1 MSGLKI
7 LIIEDNLGDFV
18 LLEHMLADL
27 KNLQKE
33 VLHVETLS
41 NGIALLES
49 QQIDIILLD
58 LTLPDSYGIE
68 SFKRINSQFPFLPVL
83 ILSGLSDKNFAHD
96 AVKLGAQDY
105 LVKGEFDAALL
116 EKSIIYSI
124 ERKTSLEIIRHSEE
138 TYKHLFE
145 FNPLPIIIWNSKS
158 AAIVKANQAA
168 ILHYG
173 YSEEE
178 FLEKNIFQIIDRQ
191 DLKTFDQQVS
201 KNKRNDEYT
210 GILKHY
216 KSNGDEILVESR
228 IRSIVINGQAC
239 FMVLADDIT
248 EKRKV
253 LGEVNF
259 QANVLKNVRDIIF
272 VTDLNGRIT
281 YWNEGAA
288 DAFGYSQ
295 AEMMGNH
302 FEVLFPEIDKGRAIS
317 EQNAMLSNTVS
328 QLEVKLITKD
338 SVIIWVDLKASLLL
352 DDKNNIIGLIRVGKD
367 ITQNK
372 LNSEYQK
379 ETAATLN
386 SIFDNVVQAIV
397 LLDPFKRVRAFNKTA
412 NKNAIALM
420 GIEMEIGK
428 RFYEYLLPDMYDEFK
443 ENFDNAFDNSM
454 LQHELCYK
462 FDGRKNIWFSTNF
475 NPIAT
480 EEGEAIGVCLSM
492 LNITE
497 QRDSDEKL
505 KVQYR
510 EIEKTNEELDRFVY
524 SASHDL
530 RAPLTSILGLINLA
544 KMESTEDTTQLYM
557 DMMEKSVKK
566 LDGFINDIISYSR
579 NTRLEVQK
587 VRINFEE
594 VIQEIRDNLQFME
607 DASKIEWRINVN
619 AEKAFY
625 TDLSRFRIILS
636 NLLSNAIR
644 YHNFNQDSPYIAI
657 EIDYVD
663 DLTVVRISDNGSGI
677 EKSKQD
683 KIFDMFYRA
692 SEKSGGSG
700 IGLYIVKE
708 IVSKLNGTITVE
720 SEPEVGSTFI
730 LRFFN
735 MNSPD

>member
-1 MSGLKI
+1 MNPANI
-7 LIIEDNLGDFV
+7 LVIEDNLGDFV
-18 LLEHMLADL
+18 LLEQMLFQAKDL
-27 KNLQKE
+27 RKNI
-33 VLHVETLS
+33 VHVETLS
-41 NGIALLES
+41 DGLDILQKDLF
-49 QQIDIILLD
+49 DIILLD

-68 SFKRINSQFPFLPVL
+68 SFNKINKLYPNIPVL
-83 ILSGLSDKNFAHD
+83 ILSGLNDKKFALE
-96 AVKLGAQDY
+96 AVKQGAQDY
-105 LVKGEFDAALL
+105 LVKGEFEDQLL

-124 ERKTSLEIIRHSEE
+124 ERKNSLELLRHSEE

-145 FNPLPIIIWNSKS
+145 NNPIPIFIWDSKTAEIIK
-158 AAIVKANQAA
+158 VNQAA
-168 ILHYG
+168 MLHYG
-173 YSEEE
+173 YAEEE
-178 FLEKNIFQIIDRQ
+178 FLTKNIYQIIDVAE
-191 DLKTFDQQVS
+191 LKVFEKQFKKSGV
-201 KNKRNDEYT
+201 KNEFI
-210 GILKHY
+210 GIFKH
-216 KSNGDEILVESR
+216 KKKDGEEILVESR
-228 IRSIVINGQAC
+228 VRSIVIEGRLCN
-239 FMVLADDIT
+239 MILADDIT

-253 LGEVNF
+253 QGEVNF

-281 YWNEGAA
+281 YWNEGASE
-288 DAFGYSQ
+288 AFGYSQ
-295 AEMMGNH
+295 DEMMGNH
-302 FEVLFPEIDKGRAIS
+302 FEILFPEIDKSRAIA
-317 EQNAMLSNTVS
+317 EQNKIINDMVS

-352 DDKNNIIGLIRVGKD
+352 DERDHVIGMIRVGKD
-367 ITQNK
+367 ITLNK
-372 LNSEYQK
+372 INSEYQR
-379 ETAATLN
+379 ETVATLN

-420 GIEMEIGK
+420 GVEMEIGK

-443 ENFDNAFDNSM
+443 ENFDNAIDNRM
-454 LQHELCYK
+454 LQYELCYK

-544 KMESTEDTTQLYM
+544 KMESNEDATQLYM

-587 VRINFEE
+587 VKINFEE

-607 DASKIEWRINVN
+607 DADKIEWRIKID
-619 AEKAFY
+619 EEETFL
-625 TDLSRFRIILS
+625 TDLSRFKIILS

-644 YHNFNQDSPYIAI
+644 YHNFNQEKPFVSI
-657 EIDYVD
+657 EIEVHKN
-663 DLTVVRISDNGSGI
+663 LTTIKVTDNGSGI
-677 EKSKQD
+677 ENDKLD

-708 IVSKLNGTITVE
+708 IVQKLKGQIHVKSVIGEGT
-720 SEPEVGSTFI
+720 TFT
-730 LRFFN
+730 LSF
-735 MNSPD
+735 PTEDK